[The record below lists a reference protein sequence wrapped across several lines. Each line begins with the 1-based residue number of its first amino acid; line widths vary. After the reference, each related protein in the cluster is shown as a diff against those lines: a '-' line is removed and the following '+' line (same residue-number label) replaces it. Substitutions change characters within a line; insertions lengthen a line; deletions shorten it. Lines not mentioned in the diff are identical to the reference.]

1 MNNDETFKDVKV
13 AIFDYLG
20 TIDAYQD
27 KSKDDMLAMLGLGVD
42 DAKKH
47 DTEQILQTLR
57 HLIILMRVP
66 QTRKLLRVL
75 LAQATLGNEDSD
87 E

>member
-1 MNNDETFKDVKV
+1 MNNDETFKDIQD

-27 KSKDDMLAMLGLGVD
+27 KRKDDMLSMLGLGID
-42 DAKKH
+42 DARKH
-47 DTEQILQTLR
+47 DAEQIMQTLR

-66 QTRKLLRVL
+66 KTRQMIKVL
-75 LAQATLGNEDSD
+75 LVQATLGNSD